1 MTSTL
6 KIKPA
11 AMPGIEFYNKD
22 GKFTE
27 ETTAD
32 YQGILEFCVIS
43 EKNNK
48 TRYTKEKREA
58 DADNCRSIRTHDPV
72 LRLRAQEK
80 VRQASARKNVVKMRN
95 SEIAFIKEKLRNN
108 T

>member
-1 MTSTL
+1 MASTL
-6 KIKPA
+6 RYKPVA
-11 AMPGIEFYNKD
+11 LLAVEFYNKD
-22 GKFTE
+22 GNFTE

-32 YQGILEFCVIS
+32 CQGILEFCVIS

-72 LRLRAQEK
+72 LTIRAQEK
-80 VRQASARKNVVKMRN
+80 AQQASARKNVVKMRN
-95 SEIAFIKEKLRNN
+95 SEIAFIKEK
-108 T
+108 TSK